1 MPALART
8 AHLVTPA
15 ALLIAAAAAHAGIQ
29 RHDRDEAYHLALA
42 AEPQFQA
49 AGALLYAGFGTFASG
64 TLIAPNW
71 VLTAAHAT
79 DLGVPAQISFQVNG
93 TTYSS
98 AEFFTNPN
106 WNGDALNGWDL
117 SLIRLTSNVAGI
129 TPAGI
134 YATDDMIGHEA
145 TIVGYGYGG
154 NGAVGEIGGTLGVK
168 RAGPNMIDTDATG
181 IEDLLGGITLSPN
194 NLVVDFDGPN
204 LPDFNRTGSD
214 IPLDREF
221 FTGHGDSGGSWWVH
235 DTDGAWK
242 VGSIQSWGTI
252 NFPGEN
258 YGKYG
263 HMSISAR
270 ISDALPWIYEVTG
283 IPAPSTTACALVFVP
298 MLTRRRSASSR

>member
-1 MPALART
+1 MTTGFRRSAIVTGGALAVACGI
-8 AHLVTPA
+8 AHG
-15 ALLIAAAAAHAGIQ
+15 GIH

-49 AGALLYAGFGTFASG
+49 AGALLFQGFGTFASG

-79 DLGVPAQISFQVNG
+79 DLGPESQISFAIGGN
-93 TTYSS
+93 TYSS
-98 AEFFTNPN
+98 AEFFTNSN
-106 WNGDALNGWDL
+106 WNGDALNGWDI
-117 SLIRLTSNVAGI
+117 SLIRLSSNVAGI
-129 TPAGI
+129 TPAEI
-134 YATDDMIGHEA
+134 YTTDDMLGHEA

-168 RAGPNMIDTDATG
+168 RAGPNMIDTDGPG
-181 IEDLLGGITLSPN
+181 ISDLLGGLTLSTN
-194 NLVVDFDGPN
+194 NVVADFDGPN

-221 FTGHGDSGGSWWVH
+221 FTGHGDSGGSWWVE
-235 DTDGAWK
+235 DTDGEWRI
-242 VGSIQSWGTI
+242 GSIQSWGTI

-263 HMSISAR
+263 HMTISAR
-270 ISDALPWIYEVTG
+270 ISDAMPWIYEVTG
-283 IPAPSTTACALVFVP
+283 IPAPSTAACALIFVP
-298 MLTRRRSASSR
+298 MLARRRSAASR